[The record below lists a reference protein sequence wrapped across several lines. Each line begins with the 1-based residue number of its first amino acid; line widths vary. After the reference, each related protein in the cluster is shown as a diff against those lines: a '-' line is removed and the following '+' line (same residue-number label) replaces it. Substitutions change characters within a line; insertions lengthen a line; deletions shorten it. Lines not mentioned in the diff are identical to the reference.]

1 MKIRMSFLACLIII
15 IIFSRELSKFS
26 VFETYGPVSVGAKLS
41 TLEG

>member
-15 IIFSRELSKFS
+15 IFSRELSKFTI
-26 VFETYGPVSVGAKLS
+26 FEKYGPVSVGTNLL